1 MPKVVFIQDIGIVEP
16 GNIHPTD
23 FKRSKTEIE
32 VSDHVAALAIREGWA
47 LPFLIPPA
55 AVAKETME
63 TGPTGTA
70 KSAPSWVAAPR
81 SRRRRSKK

>member
-23 FKRSKTEIE
+23 FKRSETEIE
-32 VSDHVAALAIREGWA
+32 VSDHVATLAIREGWA
-47 LPFLIPPA
+47 LPFSVPPA

-70 KSAPSWVAAPR
+70 KPAPFSAPAPR
-81 SRRRRSKK
+81 SRRRKPKK